1 MYIVAKRK
9 WRYPLSIEREYAKIL
24 VAYVKQKMRII
35 KTFLP
40 DFETLAQN
48 YSAASADVLLDLI
61 ERKTQDAGSM
71 QAHVARIYARVESY
85 NAAEFNSICNSVFGT
100 GLAGIT
106 SKRQDADDMQALK
119 EAWVQQNLD
128 LIKSI
133 DSRTMERIRQAL
145 SDAIIQ
151 NVSSA
156 ELSKYLSD
164 EIQKLAG
171 TTVSRATLIGVDQVG
186 KLNGIMTQ
194 YRQQYAGIDRYEWE
208 TAHDSRVRPAHR
220 ARQGKIYR
228 WDEPPADGNPGMP
241 IRCRCVALPVFD
253 MGKVPI
259 RTKTGTFVIVKAA
272 EIKVKQKRKRAKQ
285 SKKPILTPLQEN
297 TTKLKKTLKKDYD
310 EYIGII
316 DENDILKP
324 MYSSYADGVTKISK
338 LKKGGVYY
346 PDENRIT
353 WNYRDE
359 RYVKNGMSKFSTLVH
374 EYGHYFDARAK
385 FTGLTYKEI
394 NAIND
399 IARAK
404 RFSVGL
410 FSRAASNSDY
420 FLSAVRADKEHVKAL
435 LFSKSEQAA
444 SNQEEVKKDITHGVQ
459 DALDGFFRRET
470 GLVRWGHGDKYYNW
484 YYKTMCN
491 WGINKDVEALY
502 KSMGLDVDA
511 PREAEK
517 AAKTMTESRIYGTA
531 SELWANINVAVFAGG
546 EELRLMKKYLPN
558 AYKAFVDI
566 MKNGEYKN
574 G

>member
-24 VAYVKQKMRII
+24 VAYVKQKMQII

-40 DFETLAQN
+40 DLAALAQN

-61 ERKTQDAGSM
+61 ARKTQDAGSM

-253 MGKVPI
+253 MDKVPI
-259 RTKTGTFVIVKAA
+259 RTKTGTFIAVNTVVRESSTLSTKEPAMYPDDIAGASRGEPMSEEKADKGHPNPNYNKDSA
-272 EIKVKQKRKRAKQ
+272 YRVNCQ
-285 SKKPILTPLQEN
+285 SCVVTYEARLRGYDVETLPNPQRDDSILTKLSHN
-297 TTKLKKTLKKDYD
+297 TRLAWIDPKTGKTPDFIPHPPRGGPKVYLKWLESTLK
-310 EYIGII
+310 
-316 DENDILKP
+316 P
-324 MYSSYADGVTKISK
+324 
-338 LKKGGVYY
+338 
-346 PDENRIT
+346 
-353 WNYRDE
+353 DE
-359 RYVKNGMSKFSTLVH
+359 RYTMQVLWKNGDERKRNGHIVHVRKNAAGDVEIYDPQSSVIYRKSEMIRTSTGERYVSGR
-374 EYGHYFDARAK
+374 YTFGGH
-385 FTGLTYKEI
+385 TSPLE
-394 NAIND
+394 N
-399 IARAK
+399 
-404 RFSVGL
+404 
-410 FSRAASNSDY
+410 
-420 FLSAVRADKEHVKAL
+420 FLSCV
-435 LFSKSEQAA
+435 
-444 SNQEEVKKDITHGVQ
+444 
-459 DALDGFFRRET
+459 
-470 GLVRWGHGDKYYNW
+470 YYNHYGSW
-484 YYKTMCN
+484 
-491 WGINKDVEALY
+491 WGPEILR
-502 KSMGLDVDA
+502 VDDKLFNMNVVDKIM
-511 PREAEK
+511 RQVK
-517 AAKTMTESRIYGTA
+517 GAK
-531 SELWANINVAVFAGG
+531 
-546 EELRLMKKYLPN
+546 
-558 AYKAFVDI
+558 
-566 MKNGEYKN
+566 
-574 G
+574 

>member
-133 DSRTMERIRQAL
+133 DSRTMERIRQSL

-156 ELSKYLSD
+156 ELSKYLRD
-164 EIQKLAG
+164 EIQKMAG
-171 TTVSRATLIGVDQVG
+171 TTMSRATLIGVDQVG
-186 KLNGIMTQ
+186 KLNGQMTQ

-220 ARQGKIYR
+220 ARQGKIYN

-253 MGKVPI
+253 MDKVPI
-259 RTKTGTFVIVKAA
+259 RKKTGTFIFVTGKVI
-272 EIKVKQKRKRAKQ
+272 QDN
-285 SKKPILTPLQEN
+285 SKKYQLDE
-297 TTKLKKTLKKDYD
+297 TTKKLKATMPPDDYKEYIALVKKDEDIARLYTKAD
-310 EYIGII
+310 DINTIVRTKNGGSYSPYRNTI
-316 DENDILKP
+316 DW
-324 MYSSYADGVTKISK
+324 S
-338 LKKGGVYY
+338 Y
-346 PDENRIT
+346 PDP
-353 WNYRDE
+353 
-359 RYVKNGMSKFSTLVH
+359 RYIKSGRHKYSTLGH
-374 EYGHYFDARAK
+374 EYGHYFDAKVQYKGLTHAEVDELNSAIGQQWARLDKVASSSDKFLQAIRKDMPGLEEAYLKDGFRAK
-385 FTGLTYKEI
+385 LASDNSSAGLQDAY
-394 NAIND
+394 D
-399 IARAK
+399 
-404 RFSVGL
+404 GL
-410 FSRAASNSDY
+410 FFNH
-420 FLSAVRADKEHVKAL
+420 L
-435 LFSKSEQAA
+435 
-444 SNQEEVKKDITHGVQ
+444 I
-459 DALDGFFRRET
+459 
-470 GLVRWGHGDKYYNW
+470 RWGHGDKYYNRKFQSISKAGS
-484 YYKTMCN
+484 YKNIKAVLQKRGFNVKKKSDAMA
-491 WGINKDVEALY
+491 IIRQYEA
-502 KSMGLDVDA
+502 
-511 PREAEK
+511 
-517 AAKTMTESRIYGTA
+517 A
-531 SELWANINVAVFAGG
+531 SEIWANISAGATTQSK
-546 EELRLMKKYLPN
+546 ELSWFKTYMPN
-558 AYKAFVDI
+558 TYKAYTDI
-566 MKNGEYKN
+566 IKGAK
-574 G
+574 

>member
-85 NAAEFNSICNSVFGT
+85 NAAEFNSICNSVFGA

-106 SKRQDADDMQALK
+106 SDRQDADNMQALK

-133 DSRTMERIRQAL
+133 DSRTMERIRQSL

-156 ELSKYLSD
+156 ELSKYLRD

-171 TTVSRATLIGVDQVG
+171 TTMSRATLIGVDQVG
-186 KLNGIMTQ
+186 KLNGQMTQ

-220 ARQGKIYR
+220 ARQGKIYN

-253 MGKVPI
+253 MDKVPI
-259 RTKTGTFVIVKAA
+259 RTKTGTFIFVTGMVI
-272 EIKVKQKRKRAKQ
+272 QDN
-285 SKKPILTPLQEN
+285 SKKYQLDE
-297 TTKLKKTLKKDYD
+297 TTKKLKATMPPDDYKEYIALVKKDEDIARLYTKAD
-310 EYIGII
+310 DINTIVRTKNGGSYSPYRNTI
-316 DENDILKP
+316 DW
-324 MYSSYADGVTKISK
+324 S
-338 LKKGGVYY
+338 Y
-346 PDENRIT
+346 PDP
-353 WNYRDE
+353 
-359 RYVKNGMSKFSTLVH
+359 RYIKSGRHKYSTLGH
-374 EYGHYFDARAK
+374 EYGHYFDAKVQYKGLMHAEVDELNSAIGQQWARLDKVASSSDKFLQAIRKDMPGLEEAYLKDGFRAK
-385 FTGLTYKEI
+385 LASDNSSAGLQDAY
-394 NAIND
+394 D
-399 IARAK
+399 
-404 RFSVGL
+404 GL
-410 FSRAASNSDY
+410 FFNH
-420 FLSAVRADKEHVKAL
+420 L
-435 LFSKSEQAA
+435 
-444 SNQEEVKKDITHGVQ
+444 I
-459 DALDGFFRRET
+459 
-470 GLVRWGHGDKYYNW
+470 RWGHGDKYYNRKFQSISKAGS
-484 YYKTMCN
+484 YKNIKAVLQKRGFNVKKKSDAMA
-491 WGINKDVEALY
+491 IIRQYEA
-502 KSMGLDVDA
+502 
-511 PREAEK
+511 
-517 AAKTMTESRIYGTA
+517 A
-531 SELWANINVAVFAGG
+531 SEIWANISAGATTQSK
-546 EELRLMKKYLPN
+546 ELSWFKTYMPN
-558 AYKAFVDI
+558 TYKAYTDI
-566 MKNGEYKN
+566 IKGAK
-574 G
+574 

>member
-24 VAYVKQKMRII
+24 VVYVKQKMRII

-106 SKRQDADDMQALK
+106 SDRQDADNMQALK

-133 DSRTMERIRQAL
+133 DSRTMERIRQSL

-156 ELSKYLSD
+156 ELSKYLRD

-171 TTVSRATLIGVDQVG
+171 TTMSRATLIGVDQVG
-186 KLNGIMTQ
+186 KLNGQMTQ

-220 ARQGKIYR
+220 ARQGKIYN

-253 MGKVPI
+253 MDKVPI
-259 RTKTGTFVIVKAA
+259 RTKTGTFIFVTGKVI
-272 EIKVKQKRKRAKQ
+272 QDN
-285 SKKPILTPLQEN
+285 SKKYQLDE
-297 TTKLKKTLKKDYD
+297 TTKKLKATMPPDDYKEYIALVKKDEDIARLYTKAD
-310 EYIGII
+310 DINTIVRTKNGGSYSPYRNTI
-316 DENDILKP
+316 DW
-324 MYSSYADGVTKISK
+324 S
-338 LKKGGVYY
+338 Y
-346 PDENRIT
+346 PDP
-353 WNYRDE
+353 
-359 RYVKNGMSKFSTLVH
+359 RYIKSGRHKYSTLGH
-374 EYGHYFDARAK
+374 EYGHYFDAK
-385 FTGLTYKEI
+385 VQYKGLTHAEVDEL
-394 NAIND
+394 NSAIGQQW
-399 IARAK
+399 ARLDKVASSSDKFLQAIRKDMPGLEEAYLKDGFWAK
-404 RFSVGL
+404 LASDNSSAGLQDAYDGL
-410 FSRAASNSDY
+410 FFNH
-420 FLSAVRADKEHVKAL
+420 L
-435 LFSKSEQAA
+435 
-444 SNQEEVKKDITHGVQ
+444 I
-459 DALDGFFRRET
+459 
-470 GLVRWGHGDKYYNW
+470 RWGHGDKYYNRKFQSISKAGS
-484 YYKTMCN
+484 YKNIKAVLQKRGFNVKKKSDAMA
-491 WGINKDVEALY
+491 IIRQYEA
-502 KSMGLDVDA
+502 
-511 PREAEK
+511 
-517 AAKTMTESRIYGTA
+517 A
-531 SELWANINVAVFAGG
+531 SEIWANISAGATTQSK
-546 EELRLMKKYLPN
+546 ELSWFKTYMPN
-558 AYKAFVDI
+558 TYKAYTDI
-566 MKNGEYKN
+566 IKGAK
-574 G
+574 

>member
-24 VAYVKQKMRII
+24 VAYVKQKIQTI

-40 DFETLAQN
+40 DLEALAQN
-48 YSAASADVLLDLI
+48 YNAASADVLLDLI
-61 ERKTQDAGSM
+61 ARKTQGAGSM
-71 QAHVARIYARVESY
+71 QTQVSRIYARVDSY
-85 NAAEFNSICNSVFGT
+85 NETEFTSICYSVFGT
-100 GLAGIT
+100 GLAGIA
-106 SKRQDADDMQALK
+106 SNRQDADDLQALK

-156 ELSKYLSD
+156 ELSKYLRD

-186 KLNGIMTQ
+186 KLNGMMTQ

-253 MGKVPI
+253 MEKVPI
-259 RTKTGTFVIVKAA
+259 RTKMGTFVVVKTVELKA
-272 EIKVKQKRKRAKQ
+272 KPKRKRAQKKQ
-285 SKKPILTPLQEN
+285 LLTPLQEN

-310 EYIGII
+310 EYIGIL

-346 PDENRIT
+346 PGENRIT
-353 WNYRDE
+353 WNYREE

-385 FTGLTYKEI
+385 FNGLTYKEI
-394 NAIND
+394 DAIND
-399 IARAK
+399 IAREK
-404 RFSVGL
+404 RFSMGV
-410 FSRAASNSDY
+410 FSRKASNSDY
-420 FLSAVRADKEHVKAL
+420 FLNAVRADKEHVKAL

-444 SNQEEVKKDITHGVQ
+444 KNHEEVKKDITHGIQ

-470 GLVRWGHGDKYYNW
+470 GLVRWGHGDKYYNR

-491 WGINKDVEALY
+491 RGINKDVEALY

-511 PREAEK
+511 SREAEK
-517 AAKTMTESRIYGTA
+517 AAKTMMESRIYDTA

-546 EELRLMKKYLPN
+546 EELKLMKKYFPN

-566 MKNGEYKN
+566 MKKGEYKN
-574 G
+574 E